1 MAAACIANFFI
12 ICAPYTS
19 RAGATILI
27 SATDEMRN
35 SQDPVPYTEAHFYGS
50 MIRFIQQKIG
60 SLHGVPLQ
68 YSWQVSEVTDAVT
81 AAKNVMKDAR
91 TAFSQVAQKK
101 KADRPPKAPAS
112 KAKAKAKG
120 A

>member
-1 MAAACIANFFI
+1 M
-12 ICAPYTS
+12 PH
-19 RAGATILI
+19 IL
-27 SATDEMRN
+27 
-35 SQDPVPYTEAHFYGS
+35 PVPVPRSSSAPLTRCAILKTQFPIPRFIFYGS

-112 KAKAKAKG
+112 KAKAKAK
-120 A
+120 AA

>member
-1 MAAACIANFFI
+1 
-12 ICAPYTS
+12 
-19 RAGATILI
+19 
-27 SATDEMRN
+27 
-35 SQDPVPYTEAHFYGS
+35 